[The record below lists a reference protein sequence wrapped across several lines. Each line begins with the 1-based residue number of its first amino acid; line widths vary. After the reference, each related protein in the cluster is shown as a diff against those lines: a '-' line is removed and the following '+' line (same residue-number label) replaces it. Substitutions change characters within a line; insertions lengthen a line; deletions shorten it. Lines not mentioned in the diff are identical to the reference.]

1 MNPNNNMSHFPV
13 DENNRSIR
21 TLDRID
27 WSILINNPPR
37 QIYMVNWSVISANPN
52 AIIIIGDVN
61 SNSMP
66 NGTTVYEQTSE
77 HDTFY
82 CSIKLDEIQNG
93 EFVMIINNCQHRFHA
108 ESLRG
113 WLQRKNNCPLCRGS
127 LVDTP

>member
-1 MNPNNNMSHFPV
+1 MSHFPV
-13 DENNRSIR
+13 DENNRVIR

-27 WSILINNPPR
+27 WSILINNPITITPL
-37 QIYMVNWSVISANPN
+37 QIDRVNWSAISTNRN
-52 AIIIIGDVN
+52 AIIIGDVN

-82 CSIKLDEIQNG
+82 CSIKLDEIKNG

>member
-1 MNPNNNMSHFPV
+1 MNPNNNMSPSPV
-13 DENNRSIR
+13 GENNNVIR
-21 TLDRID
+21 TRESVD
-27 WSILINNPPR
+27 WDA
-37 QIYMVNWSVISANPN
+37 ISTNRD
-52 AIIIIGDVN
+52 AIIITSSIPIGI
-61 SNSMP
+61 
-66 NGTTVYEQTSE
+66 TLYEQTSE